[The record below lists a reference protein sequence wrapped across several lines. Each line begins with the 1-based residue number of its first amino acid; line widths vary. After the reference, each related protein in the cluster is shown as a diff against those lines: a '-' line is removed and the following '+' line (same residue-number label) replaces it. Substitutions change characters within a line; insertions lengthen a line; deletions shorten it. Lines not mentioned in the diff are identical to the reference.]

1 MKQTINEYEFMRAFE
16 TSDNYRYNFSYE
28 GLKTL
33 FSYLEDLEQEIQ
45 EEFDLDVIAFCCNYS
60 EVSLEE
66 FNDDYSTNYLT
77 IGDVQENEMFLR
89 EIEGTDS
96 FLIHN

>member
-33 FSYLEDLEQEIQ
+33 FSYLEDLEEEIQ